1 LATQNFD
8 SRTNPRKH
16 PVTDSSRIAQT
27 FESLKASGT
36 KAFMPFIAAGDP
48 DLKTTVE
55 VIQELAAAGVDLIEV
70 GFPYSDPIADGPVIQ
85 ASYTRALNKGL
96 KVEQI
101 FETIQSLT
109 SSQDNLPPLVGMVAF
124 AIIFRIGPENFIK
137 KAEDAEFSGLIVPDL
152 PGDEADDFAA
162 LINNSSLDLVQLIA
176 PTTPEQRVAKI
187 LNTASGFLY
196 CISVAGITG
205 ARDELPA
212 ELNDQLRDL
221 RTKTD
226 LPLAVGFGISKPEQV
241 DILRDVADGVIVGS
255 AIVRH
260 LENVS
265 DEASK
270 TAALKTIREMADGMV
285 AATHR

>member
-1 LATQNFD
+1 M
-8 SRTNPRKH
+8 
-16 PVTDSSRIAQT
+16 TDISRITQT
-27 FESLKASGT
+27 FQDLQASGQ

-48 DLKTTVE
+48 DLDTTVE
-55 VIQELAAAGVDLIEV
+55 VIRELAEAGVDLIEV

-85 ASYTRALNKGL
+85 ASYTRALDRGL

-101 FETIQSLT
+101 FETVKQLT
-109 SSQDNLPPLVGMVAF
+109 TSQENLPPLVGMVAF
-124 AIIFRIGPENFIK
+124 AIIFRIGPESFIQ
-137 KAEDAEFSGLIVPDL
+137 KAEEAGFSGLIVPDL
-152 PGDEADDFAA
+152 PGDEADEFAA
-162 LINNSSLDLVQLIA
+162 LIKDSSLDLVQLIA
-176 PTTPEQRVAKI
+176 PTTPEQRVEKI

-212 ELNDQLRDL
+212 ELNDQLREL

-260 LENVS
+260 LENVT
-265 DEASK
+265 DDAGK
-270 TAALKTIREMADGMV
+270 AAAIKTIRELADGMV
-285 AATHR
+285 AATHRS